1 MSTRRVE
8 LPAWECVEL
17 LRTRSIGRI
26 CVIDHGY
33 PIAIPVNYEVMG
45 DDGAL
50 QIVVRTAP
58 ESILGRYEGL
68 GSLEVDDIPIDDG
81 TLAEGTTWSVFGRGT
96 VHRVSESND
105 LPDPRPIIDTS
116 RERWITL
123 HLSATTG
130 RRFTI
135 RRDEETGNLD
145 WKPKQ

>member
-1 MSTRRVE
+1 MSTHRVE
-8 LPAWECVEL
+8 LPAWECAEL
-17 LRTRSIGRI
+17 LRSRSVGRI

-45 DDGAL
+45 VDGAL

-58 ESILGRYEGL
+58 ETILGRYEGL
-68 GSLEVDDIPIDDG
+68 GSIEVDDIPVDDG
-81 TLAEGTTWSVFGRGT
+81 TLAEGSTWSVIGRGT
-96 VHRVSESND
+96 VHRVSEATE
-105 LPDPRPIIDTS
+105 LPDPRPIVDTS

-123 HLSATTG
+123 QLSATTG

-145 WKPKQ
+145 WEPKQ